1 VPIEEPVMLILR
13 DLGQRLQVRF
23 AALAG
28 ELGADHCA

>member
-1 VPIEEPVMLILR
+1 MLILR
-13 DLGQRLQVRF
+13 DLEGRIGQRLQVRF